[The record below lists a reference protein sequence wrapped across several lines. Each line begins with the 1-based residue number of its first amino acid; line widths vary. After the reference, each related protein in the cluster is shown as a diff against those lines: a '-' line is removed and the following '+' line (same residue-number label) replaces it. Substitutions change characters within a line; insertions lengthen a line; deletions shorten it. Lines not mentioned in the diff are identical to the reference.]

1 MKLFEFNQDTRKIFV
16 AGDLHGD
23 LQSYTAIVNVW
34 KKEADAF
41 LVFLGDYAD
50 RGENGVEI
58 LESLTT
64 LINDER
70 VVALKGNHEAFLP
83 NGCPPFSPCSLI
95 EEVEQKRGS
104 WNNYY
109 KNFLSPLFNQLYTTA
124 ILPGK
129 ILFLHGGV
137 GNMIKNIDNLKID
150 SNKIEEQIL
159 WSDPVDEMGEKMNP
173 RGAGVCFG
181 PDITDT
187 ILARLSVKQIIR
199 SHQPNLAP
207 DYPFYSHSKKV
218 MTISSTDVYGGS
230 PYFIKIENMSKH
242 DTFDKKG
249 YKIQVIEITPV
260 SAIVN

>member
-1 MKLFEFNQDTRKIFV
+1 LFEFNQDTRKIFV

-23 LQSYTAIVNVW
+23 FQSYTAIVNAW
-34 KKEADAF
+34 EKEAGAF

-58 LESLTT
+58 LESLAT

-83 NGCPPFSPCSLI
+83 NRCPPFSPCSLI
-95 EEVEQKRGS
+95 KEVERKRGS

-109 KNFLSPLFNQLYTTA
+109 EKLLSPLFNQLYTAA

-137 GNMIKNIDNLKID
+137 GNIIKNIDSLKMH
-150 SNKIEEQIL
+150 SKKIEEQIL
-159 WSDPVDEMGEKMNP
+159 WSDPVDEIDEKPNP

-181 PDITDT
+181 PDITDK

-199 SHQPNLAP
+199 SHQPYLAP
-207 DYPFYSHSKKV
+207 NYPCYSHSNKV

-230 PYFIKIENMSKH
+230 PYFLEIENMRKY
-242 DTFDKKG
+242 DTFDQRG
-249 YKIQVIEITPV
+249 YKIQVIEINPV
-260 SAIVN
+260 SVVVN